1 VSAETFETV
10 ELYRRFKTLAVAA
23 SASLILGDR
32 ANDLRPAADQLH
44 RDAAGTPC
52 EEPATRLRQLVHGA
66 LRGGVSDD
74 ELDAVRSSHRA
85 LRREVWATQPCEYV
99 PCCAADT
106 HQHR

>member
-1 VSAETFETV
+1 
-10 ELYRRFKTLAVAA
+10 
-23 SASLILGDR
+23 
-32 ANDLRPAADQLH
+32 
-44 RDAAGTPC
+44 
-52 EEPATRLRQLVHGA
+52 VHGA
-66 LRGGVSDD
+66 LRGEVSDD